1 MKGLRAR
8 GETEQRLYMLSAWR
22 EAPHLFSSRER
33 AAFARA
39 EAVTRLKDQQIP
51 DAVYDIARKEFS
63 EAELTQLTLAI
74 VAING
79 WNRFNVAFHTPV
91 GNYRSAVARKTG

>member
-1 MKGLRAR
+1 MARGAASLQQPRAR
-8 GETEQRLYMLSAWR
+8 RVRVGRGCYSLE
-22 EAPHLFSSRER
+22 
-33 AAFARA
+33 
-39 EAVTRLKDQQIP
+39 DQQIP

-79 WNRFNVAFHTPV
+79 WNRLNVAFHTPAGDYKSPIV
-91 GNYRSAVARKTG
+91 RKTG